1 MQKCDAIINA
11 LNLKNVS
18 IFIAPKGGIY
28 RKPLSGVYER
38 FFPTANRAAS
48 FMVGDAAG
56 RHNDFS
62 CVDRSFAINA
72 GIQFHTPEQFFANQR
87 DAEPFNLP
95 YKPTADFAKLD
106 HAPESDIVS
115 QLKPHHLNVIL
126 NVTHFDE
133 PLIPPNLDVTIVA
146 SVTQLSTTGNFMLV
160 GQFAARNRRQYQVEK
175 IKTKYPH
182 ARLYALTCSLL
193 QEPSLRR
200 HVAAFRTHLD
210 CVHHKVSNVTKVDLK
225 REDFT
230 LIIDTVP
237 FFHAD
242 KLLYLN
248 QIVLP
253 S

>member
-1 MQKCDAIINA
+1 MAKCDSIITA

-18 IFIAPKGGIY
+18 VFVASKGGIY
-28 RKPLSGVYER
+28 RKPLSGVFER
-38 FFPTANRAAS
+38 FFSTVNRADS

-56 RHNDFS
+56 RLDDFS

-72 GIQFHTPEQFFANQR
+72 GIQFRTPEQFFANQS
-87 DAEPFNLP
+87 DAEPFTLP
-95 YKPTADFAKLD
+95 YKPTANLAKLD
-106 HAPESDIVS
+106 GPADIVS
-115 QLKPHHLNVIL
+115 QLKPQHLNVII

-133 PLIPPNLDVTIVA
+133 PLIPPDLDLTVVA
-146 SVTQLSTTGNFMLV
+146 SVAELAAVGNFVLV
-160 GQFAARNRRQYQVEK
+160 GQFAARNRRQYQIEK
-175 IKTKYPH
+175 IKATYPH
-182 ARLYALTCSLL
+182 ARVYALTCSLL
-193 QEPSLRR
+193 QDPNLRR

-210 CVHHKVSNVTKVDLK
+210 CVNYKASKVTKIDLK

-237 FFHAD
+237 FFPVD